1 MAGSRPPSWPVDYFM
16 TAENDLQISHTA
28 QISNSFICV
37 QFVERQRKMSLYQ
50 EIQEQPA
57 VLRAGLA
64 QNQAVMA
71 AISAA
76 APAAGLTHVVVAAR
90 GTSDNAAR
98 YANYL
103 WGAANRLPVTLATPS
118 LFSLYGQPPRLR
130 DSLVIGISQSGESP
144 DIVSVL
150 AEGRRQRQPTVAITN
165 APKSPL
171 AQTADFVVDIRAGV
185 ETAVAATKSYTAQ
198 LLAIAMLS
206 VAWRPEQKQA
216 LAAAE
221 LAALPDQITALLA
234 LDEQIAQFATR
245 YRYMQQCVVLGRGY
259 NYATAFEWALK
270 IKELA
275 YLVAEPYSSADFRHG
290 PIAIVEP
297 GFPVLA
303 VAPSGGVQA
312 DMAALLDR
320 LRTEHG
326 AELLVISDEAALL
339 ATAVAPIP
347 IPAGLPE
354 WLSPLAYIVPAQLF
368 CYHLTRLKGYDPE
381 SPRGLRKITRTE

>member
-1 MAGSRPPSWPVDYFM
+1 
-16 TAENDLQISHTA
+16 
-28 QISNSFICV
+28 
-37 QFVERQRKMSLYQ
+37 MSLYQ

-57 VLRAGLA
+57 VLRAGLV

-71 AISAA
+71 AIAA
-76 APAAGLTHVVVAAR
+76 ATPAAGLTHVVVAAR

-103 WGAANRLPVTLATPS
+103 WGAANRLPVTLASPS

-130 DSLVIGISQSGESP
+130 DSLVVGISQSGQSP
-144 DIVSVL
+144 DIVGVL
-150 AEGRRQRQPTVAITN
+150 AEGRRQGQPTVAITN
-165 APKSPL
+165 APDSPL
-171 AQTADFVVDIRAGV
+171 AQAADYVVDIGAGV

-206 VAWRPEQKQA
+206 VAWRPERERA

-221 LAALPDQITALLA
+221 LAVLPDQITALLA

-275 YLVAEPYSSADFRHG
+275 YVVAEPYSSADFRHG

-312 DMAALLDR
+312 DMAALLKR

-326 AELLVISDEAALL
+326 AELLVVSDEVTLL
-339 ATAVAPIP
+339 ATAVAPVP

-368 CYHLTRLKGYDPE
+368 CYHLTRLKGYDTE
-381 SPRGLRKITRTE
+381 FPRGLRKITRTE

>member
-1 MAGSRPPSWPVDYFM
+1 VG
-16 TAENDLQISHTA
+16 
-28 QISNSFICV
+28 
-37 QFVERQRKMSLYQ
+37 
-50 EIQEQPA
+50 
-57 VLRAGLA
+57 
-64 QNQAVMA
+64 
-71 AISAA
+71 
-76 APAAGLTHVVVAAR
+76 
-90 GTSDNAAR
+90 
-98 YANYL
+98 
-103 WGAANRLPVTLATPS
+103 
-118 LFSLYGQPPRLR
+118 
-130 DSLVIGISQSGESP
+130 
-144 DIVSVL
+144 VL
-150 AEGRRQRQPTVAITN
+150 AEGRRQGQPTVAITN
-165 APKSPL
+165 APDSPL
-171 AQTADFVVDIRAGV
+171 AQAADYVVDIGAGV

-206 VAWRPEQKQA
+206 VAWRPERERA

-221 LAALPDQITALLA
+221 LAVLPDQITALLA

-275 YLVAEPYSSADFRHG
+275 YVVAEPYSSADFRHG

-312 DMAALLDR
+312 DMAALLKR

-326 AELLVISDEAALL
+326 AELLVVSDEVTLL
-339 ATAVAPIP
+339 ATAVAPVP

-354 WLSPLAYIVPAQLF
+354 WFKPASLHCAGAAF
-368 CYHLTRLKGYDPE
+368 LLPPDTAE
-381 SPRGLRKITRTE
+381 GL

>member
-1 MAGSRPPSWPVDYFM
+1 
-16 TAENDLQISHTA
+16 
-28 QISNSFICV
+28 
-37 QFVERQRKMSLYQ
+37 MSLYQ

-71 AISAA
+71 AIAA
-76 APAAGLTHVVVAAR
+76 AAAAVGLTHVVVAAR

-103 WGAANRLPVTLATPS
+103 WGAANQLPVTLATPS

-144 DIVSVL
+144 DIVGVL
-150 AEGRRQRQPTVAITN
+150 AEGRRQGQPTVAITN
-165 APKSPL
+165 APDSPL
-171 AQTADFVVDIRAGV
+171 AQMADFVVDIRAGV

-206 VAWRPEQKQA
+206 VAWRPERERA
-216 LAAAE
+216 MAAAE
-221 LAALPDQITALLA
+221 LAALPDQIAALLD

-275 YLVAEPYSSADFRHG
+275 YVVAEPYSSADFRHG

-303 VAPSGGVQA
+303 VAPSGKVQA
-312 DMAALLDR
+312 DMAALLNR
-320 LRTEHG
+320 LQAEHG

-339 ATAVAPIP
+339 ATAVSPISISP
-347 IPAGLPE
+347 ELPE

-368 CYHLTRLKGYDPE
+368 CYHLTRLKGYDTE